1 MGRGKGEGEEYWE
14 RRYINNGLKQYA
26 PAYATSVTVY
36 SSYTNNG
43 GQAEYT
49 FNTPLLQDAPQTTVS
64 VSNDIVQ
71 TYNFT
76 ECPVYGGRQ

>member
-1 MGRGKGEGEEYWE
+1 MGGGEGEGEEYWE
-14 RRYINNGLKQYA
+14 RRYISNGLKQYA

-49 FNTPLLQDAPQTTVS
+49 FNIPIAR
-64 VSNDIVQ
+64 
-71 TYNFT
+71 
-76 ECPVYGGRQ
+76 CPPNHSLGI